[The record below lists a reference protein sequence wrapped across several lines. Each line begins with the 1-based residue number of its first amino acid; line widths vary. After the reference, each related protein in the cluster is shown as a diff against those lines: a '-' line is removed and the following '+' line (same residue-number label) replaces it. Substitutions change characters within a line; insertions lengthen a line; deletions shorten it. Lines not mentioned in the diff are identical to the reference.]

1 MCARFHD
8 AFKRNSAK
16 IPETIIRQL
25 EKQLLPDE
33 FKYDAYEDGSCMLST
48 DSLKS
53 LLNKD
58 IFELPEFLV
67 GNSFDEILEYSYN
80 SQEKLQLKEKVDING
95 KLFRTSR
102 IILTSITE
110 DFQGEKNIT
119 LAPAE
124 FKSFNI
130 NLESNNIIKTITL
143 KRQPSKDID
152 IIIFKRVDSEDLVI
166 DIKINKENQSGKFHI
181 KINFKDCKSIDQVID
196 NLEIF
201 KALGNK
207 TLKLNGK
214 LISDILPDFNFKI
227 EIDSLD
233 YILNFYKKLNKIT
246 KSISI
251 NINPKEEVYEK
262 DIYNLEVLNK
272 CIIEKE
278 PFKQYTKIDNLSV
291 TVDEEVDFISLKNK
305 NVSFRA
311 DEETEIEILETKIPL
326 YGVLTIHDLT
336 ITGETHEKIGD
347 SYVYQLECSNFPDKE
362 MYKSCMYF
370 TNSELRDEFLNKF
383 DDNIMDDFSKA
394 KEINI

>member
-33 FKYDAYEDGSCMLST
+33 FKYEAYEDGSCMLST

-58 IFELPEFLV
+58 LFELPEYLV
-67 GNSFDEILEYSYN
+67 GNSIDKILEYSYN
-80 SQEKLQLKEKVDING
+80 SQEKLQLKENVDING
-95 KLFRTSR
+95 KLFRTSNML
-102 IILTSITE
+102 LTSITE
-110 DFQGEKNIT
+110 DFQGKKNIT
-119 LAPAE
+119 FAPPE

-152 IIIFKRVDSEDLVI
+152 IITFKRVDSKDLVI
-166 DIKINKENQSGKFHI
+166 DLNINKENQSGKFYI

-196 NLEIF
+196 NLEIL
-201 KALGNK
+201 KTLGNK

-227 EIDSLD
+227 EVDSLD
-233 YILNFYKKLNKIT
+233 YILNFYKKLNAIT
-246 KSISI
+246 QYISI
-251 NINPKEEVYEK
+251 NINPKEEVYEE

-272 CIIEKE
+272 CIIKKE
-278 PFKQYTKIDNLSV
+278 PFKEYIKIDNLSV
-291 TVDEEVDFISLKNK
+291 TVDEEVDFINLKN
-305 NVSFRA
+305 NNISFKTIE
-311 DEETEIEILETKIPL
+311 DTEIEILETKIPL
-326 YGVLTIHDLT
+326 YSILTIHDLT
-336 ITGETHEKIGD
+336 ITGETHEKVGD
-347 SYVYQLECSNFPDKE
+347 NYVYQLECSNLPDKE

-370 TNSELRDEFLNKF
+370 TNSKSRNEYLNKF
-383 DDNIMDDFSKA
+383 DNLIEEFSKA
-394 KEINI
+394 KEIKI